1 MVYNKQELLTLP
13 AEERLALAEG
23 LWSSVEENIMPITD
37 YDILF
42 AEERLKMH
50 FTDPE
55 EGVSIEVLKKYF
67 SEQYGF

>member
-1 MVYNKQELLTLP
+1 MYNKQELLLLP
-13 AEERLALAEG
+13 VEERLALAEE
-23 LWSSVEENIMPITD
+23 LWSSVNVELLPTTN

-50 FTDPE
+50 FTNPE
-55 EGVSIEVLKKYF
+55 EGVSVDVLKKYF